1 MPYYISKENKKIN
14 KYKYFKYYIIFLCR
28 LRKGDRKLFESSQS
42 LEKTYNKCSDRLKQ
56 CQKKTTVARNE
67 YLLSLATTNAHLHRH
82 ATEDLPCL
90 MRVRVRVSTQRTI
103 HAVIFILRTPQVMDG
118 EMYERARNAYMLYA
132 QIEADA
138 ANLVKADFEDL
149 REQSYLVGV
158 VWSHK
163 ILI

>member
-1 MPYYISKENKKIN
+1 M
-14 KYKYFKYYIIFLCR
+14 
-28 LRKGDRKLFESSQS
+28 
-42 LEKTYNKCSDRLKQ
+42 
-56 CQKKTTVARNE
+56 
-67 YLLSLATTNAHLHRH
+67 
-82 ATEDLPCL
+82 
-90 MRVRVRVSTQRTI
+90 RVSTQRTI

-158 VWSHK
+158 VCSHMT
-163 ILI
+163 LI